1 MAGKPGESLQAQ
13 AAATQSPKKINAAP
27 KPVVNTYATG
37 LCAALNLFFA
47 EEAKKR
53 GGIAD
58 IYEIQFLDPILS
70 DASIVPPGPVDK
82 ALAGGNTNT
91 NTAGKLDANRQNL
104 NPSIRVRSCTA
115 GQQVVQFIDEV
126 MRSSSYISDQQ
137 NAKWVST
144 PDGKGKWVFNEHP
157 NQTFA
162 WFDISCE
169 AQVIDYDENA
179 RCNAYRM
186 IYKVTPYQTTLS
198 SEYFATGE
206 FRGVHKVYNYWFT
219 GQNTQVTQYEQ
230 SFNHLWSQTISSN
243 GPTQSKDIQ
252 NKTNSR
258 LIWSKRFQPASNQT
272 REGAEGNVYEAAA
285 NAADILYTTD
295 LASISLNILGD
306 PAWIASPKTPQPG
319 AFVVSPFFPD
329 GTINYGAGSPYFEFA
344 WNRPVDYNL
353 ETGLMDPGQN
363 NYFSDR
369 ENGRAGLAQESV
381 IYKATSVK
389 SKFSR
394 GKFTQE
400 LKGAWLFDGKNTV
413 TPTGTATA
421 AASAENTEVAAF
433 TGQTDEFG
441 GVDNQVATNNADDLS
456 RQEANNA
463 SNYGNEGNRV
473 ATAGVPV
480 SAGVQ
485 KTADASILNQYRASP
500 TVQSPGDVIT
510 GETIA
515 APRPAIPPPAPATE
529 LAAVTAPPKLPSGG
543 FGTGA
548 NNPSLAVTSAT
559 PQIIA
564 QDA

>member
-13 AAATQSPKKINAAP
+13 AAARQSPKKINAAP

-91 NTAGKLDANRQNL
+91 NATGKLDANRQNL

-137 NAKWVST
+137 NAKWVAT
-144 PDGKGKWVFNEHP
+144 PDGKGEWVFNENP

-169 AQVIDYDENA
+169 AQVIGYDENA

-186 IYKVTPYQTTLS
+186 IYKVSPYQTTLT
-198 SEYFATGE
+198 SEYFSPGV

-230 SFNHLWSQTISSN
+230 TFNHLWSQTISSN
-243 GPTQSKDIQ
+243 GPTQSNDIQ

-258 LIWSKRFQPASNQT
+258 LIWSKRFQPASNQS

-285 NAADILYTTD
+285 NAADVLYTAD
-295 LASISLNILGD
+295 LANITLQVIGD
-306 PAWIASPKTPQPG
+306 PSWIPSPKTPQPG
-319 AFVVSPFFPD
+319 EFVVSPFFPD
-329 GTINYGAGSPYFEFA
+329 GTINYGAGAPYFEFA

-353 ETGLMDPGQN
+353 DTGLMDPGQN

-381 IYKATSVK
+381 IYKTTGVK

-400 LKGAWLFDGKNTV
+400 LKGAWLFDGKDNT
-413 TPTGTATA
+413 TPGSNSTS
-421 AASAENTEVAAF
+421 AASAQNTDVAAF

-441 GVDNQVATNNADDLS
+441 GLDAASSTAEDLA
-456 RQEANNA
+456 RTEANNN
-463 SNYGNEGNRV
+463 SNYRNNGNRV
-473 ATAGVPV
+473 TNAGIPT
-480 SAGVQ
+480 SAGVL
-485 KTADASILNQYRASP
+485 KTEQASIINQFPSSP
-500 TVQSPGDVIT
+500 TTQSSGNVIT
-510 GETIA
+510 GETLA
-515 APRPAIPPPAPATE
+515 APRSATPPIQATE

-548 NNPSLAVTSAT
+548 DNPSLAVTNAT
-559 PQIIA
+559 PQLIA